1 MKINGF
7 YIENV
12 VKSGRRTAKIDTIA
26 IGDNVKVVLRL
37 KKAING
43 VDAEWLWFR
52 VIDIRD
58 GYIQVE
64 LDNDPVYIR
73 SLADT
78 ERMTI
83 KENNVLEVL
92 K

>member
-1 MKINGF
+1 METNGF

-12 VKSGRRTAKIDTIA
+12 VTSGRRTAKIDTIA

-43 VDAEWLWFR
+43 VDAERLWFR

-92 K
+92 R